1 MRVAVLG
8 AGFAGLRAA
17 VALTRAGCDVVV
29 VEARDRVG
37 GRVWSDVL
45 EVDGTAHVIE
55 RGAEFVLDDYRE
67 LRAVAG
73 RHGIGLAPTTMSY
86 YWREPRQGPDVTRRA
101 LVDAAAVLRRAAA
114 GASPGT
120 SLRSLAEGIAADPG
134 AGAEA
139 VAVLLARL
147 ELTDGLSADE
157 LAATT
162 ALDPV
167 VDVDTRGSWRV
178 DGGNQRIAEAL
189 ASELRTPVRLDT
201 EVRGVDHRGAI
212 VRVATTGGVVEAD
225 AVVVALPLAVVR
237 TLPFDPEPPTPTRE
251 VWQRAG
257 MAHNAKL
264 HVPVRGWPSA
274 GAVMS
279 VAGRYWCWTATDGTG
294 SVQPVLHCFAGSPD
308 AIDRLDAYR
317 GPSMW
322 ARAAAGLR
330 PELSLDVDRAVVTTW
345 NDDRFAGES
354 YSAETVRDRP
364 GDAALLDPDFPRVAF
379 AGEHLAGDLAGLMEG
394 ALRSGLAAAERLVGR
409 LRT

>member
-1 MRVAVLG
+1 VRVVVLG

-17 VALTRAGCDVVV
+17 VALTRAGRDVVV

-45 EVDGTAHVIE
+45 EVDGTGHVIE

-86 YWREPRQGPDVTRRA
+86 YWREPRQGPDVSRPA
-101 LVDAAAVLRRAAA
+101 LADAAAILRRAAA
-114 GASPGT
+114 TASPGT
-120 SLRSLAEGIAADPG
+120 SLRSLVEA
-134 AGAEA
+134 AGADGDA
-139 VAVLLARL
+139 LAVLVARL
-147 ELTDGLSADE
+147 ELTDGLSAGE
-157 LAATT
+157 LAAGT

-189 ASELRTPVRLDT
+189 ASELATPVRLGT
-201 EVRGVDHRGAI
+201 EVLGVDHRDDV

-225 AVVVALPLAVVR
+225 AAVVALPLAVVR
-237 TLPFDPEPPTPTRE
+237 RLPFDPEPPAPTRDG
-251 VWQRAG
+251 WQRAG

-264 HVPVRGWPSA
+264 HVPVRGRPAA

-279 VAGRYWCWTATDGTG
+279 VDGRYWCWTATDGTG

-308 AIDRLDAYR
+308 AIGRLHAYD
-317 GPSMW
+317 GPSTW
-322 ARAAAGLR
+322 ARATAGLR
-330 PELSLDVDRAVVTTW
+330 PELSLEVHRAVVTTW

-354 YSAETVRDRP
+354 YSAATVRDRP
-364 GDAALLDPDFPRVAF
+364 GDAALLDPAFPRVAF
-379 AGEHLAGDLAGLMEG
+379 AGEHLAGSLAGLMEG

-409 LRT
+409 SGA